1 MSNFIKYF
9 TNPTFNKSE
18 FVRLLRYSMN
28 VRAAAVGD
36 GIILDLDAFN
46 AISKAAMP
54 HWVFINE
61 RYINSNLH
69 TRPASLDEFKAA
81 LNKDTTEQLYI
92 IRDGYYDEYDRV
104 TAREWDKLKAE
115 DPDRY
120 IFIGRECVI

>member
-28 VRAAAVGD
+28 VRAAAVDD

-61 RYINSNLH
+61 RDINSNLH

-81 LNKDTTEQLYI
+81 LGKDTTEQLYI
-92 IRDGYYDEYDRV
+92 IRDSYYNEYDRV
-104 TAREWDKLKAE
+104 TAKEWDKLNAE
-115 DPDRY
+115 NPGRY
-120 IFIGRECVI
+120 GLIGKEPAV

>member
-1 MSNFIKYF
+1 MANFIKYF
-9 TNPTFNKSE
+9 TNPTFNKPE

-28 VRAAAVGD
+28 VRAAIVDD

-46 AISKAAMP
+46 SISKAAMP

-81 LNKDTTEQLYI
+81 LNNDTTEQLYI

-120 IFIGRECVI
+120 IFVGREIEA